1 MIEVDARH
9 KSFSKFRF
17 QYFGTPKSDGFS
29 VRRSKQ
35 PAENGKESSGVPS
48 TLNRLHIDTISP
60 YGYNGESIRNFH
72 IRLSVCNQRCNQNV
86 IKIDYII
93 DYSHAIPGTEFRHRK
108 CGWFSLVHGHT
119 LTLCY
124 VALVNIVGH
133 HLRAALNPRI
143 RSIMLRCLSVCQKCG
158 IEKFRKNFKEHWY
171 HVQNR

>member
-119 LTLCY
+119 PTLCCSTSKY
-124 VALVNIVGH
+124 CRTSSQGRSQPKDSFHYATVFVG
-133 HLRAALNPRI
+133 LPKVRD
-143 RSIMLRCLSVCQKCG
+143 
-158 IEKFRKNFKEHWY
+158 RK
-171 HVQNR
+171 V